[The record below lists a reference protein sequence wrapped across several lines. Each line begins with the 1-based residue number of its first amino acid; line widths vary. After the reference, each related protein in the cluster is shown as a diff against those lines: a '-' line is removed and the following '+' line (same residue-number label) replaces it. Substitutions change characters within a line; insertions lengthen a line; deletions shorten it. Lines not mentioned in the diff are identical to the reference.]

1 MTSLDCVAQQAV
13 LKVTPPLTRTKG
25 PGLCPLDGL
34 VCKLA
39 SSTPSRGS
47 REIPSSKS
55 NLRRYR
61 KDSSAPTK
69 TRHKSRVA
77 GTVSCQLSAIG
88 RSPTWWVNPP
98 PSRHRH
104 LAHPD
109 QRHAPWLCQRRS
121 SEGDNT
127 ATLTLNHMCSIPS
140 TGLVP
145 RQFHAARDLCIV
157 GFFYLPTWNSAKQT
171 PHLGDPFPHASRL
184 HLRGQPVSLD
194 TSTTFE

>member
-13 LKVTPPLTRTKG
+13 LKVTPLTRTKG

-55 NLRRYR
+55 KSTPVPQGLLRTNEKRATSLESLAPFLV
-61 KDSSAPTK
+61 SSVPLGDL
-69 TRHKSRVA
+69 RLV
-77 GTVSCQLSAIG
+77 
-88 RSPTWWVNPP
+88 VNPP